1 MAKLFTLGG
10 TPFSRPDSLARNVK
24 SILHRHALE
33 SKLNKEEQALVQD
46 LLQQGHHRAEE
57 KIGCGVK
64 HIKVGAH
71 PDHPE
76 SRCFHLV
83 RTDGTTTDF
92 SYRKCIETLFGVEKS
107 KPTKK
112 QPFTSSYESGLVLRV
127 AVNYP
132 APATGEKRKR
142 DQVDE
147 PTDGDGEED
156 GQGGG
161 AVKRM
166 KEEEKQGRPMQAAMK
181 IKKYLREFGDVAY
194 VEFDDSNP
202 EAGATLRFNDTTS
215 VAKVLEA
222 LKESVEVPDLPG
234 VKLATPTLIT
244 GAEEE
249 AYYER
254 IALARQAPGAS
265 RRGSK
270 RGGYHRTP
278 GRRPRRGRGR
288 GQ

>member
-1 MAKLFTLGG
+1 MGG
-10 TPFSRPDSLARNVK
+10 WCR
-24 SILHRHALE
+24 
-33 SKLNKEEQALVQD
+33 
-46 LLQQGHHRAEE
+46 
-57 KIGCGVK
+57 
-64 HIKVGAH
+64 
-71 PDHPE
+71 
-76 SRCFHLV
+76 
-83 RTDGTTTDF
+83 
-92 SYRKCIETLFGVEKS
+92 
-107 KPTKK
+107 TKK

-161 AVKRM
+161 PVKRM

-278 GRRPRRGRGR
+278 GRRPRRGRG
-288 GQ
+288 Q